1 MSAVIINASDSEY
14 HAEQKKINTRSDTEV
29 ICHLNVG
36 IVGMGNHL
44 AVVPL
49 YRYVPV
55 SLPVKKRQILFIYIH
70 TAVGIIGIAA
80 DTFLFLGQFRGR
92 KSGYA
97 LLCFGGRSLLRRML
111 FIIIGQL
118 GIKYCKKLPH
128 GNIAEGIPV
137 LSFFDGILEPFDFK
151 GLWLVVNRGNNT
163 TGGKGTHKKARQC
176 QKQQPGTKQCL

>member
-1 MSAVIINASDSEY
+1 MSAVIINASDPEY
-14 HAEQKKINTRSDTEV
+14 HAEQKKINPCSDTEI

-36 IVGMGNHL
+36 IVGVGNHL

-49 YRYVPV
+49 YRYILV
-55 SLPVKKRQILFIYIH
+55 SLPVKKRQILLINFH

-80 DTFLFLGQFRGR
+80 DAFLFFSQFRGR

-97 LLCFGGRSLLRRML
+97 LLGFGDRILLHCML

-118 GIKYCKKLPH
+118 GIKYCKKLPY

-151 GLWLVVNRGNNT
+151 GLRFVVNRGNNT
-163 TGGKGTHKKARQC
+163 AGGKGTHKKARQC
-176 QKQQPGTKQCL
+176 QK